1 MPSGRNL
8 AFTGSPLAVQTPQP
22 IVCIV
27 TADNEFRSL
36 LTTELLP
43 WFKVVAR
50 ENYEDLARWTRESR
64 VSAVVLDIDTE
75 GEEPGIGNEREPQ
88 ARVASDVEGEARN
101 RRRSRRGGRR
111 HRYRREG
118 SGSGQP
124 V

>member
-8 AFTGSPLAVQTPQP
+8 AVTGSPLAVQTPQA

-50 ENYEDLARWTRESR
+50 DNYEDLARWTRESH

-75 GEEPGIGNEREPQ
+75 GKEPFGGLPVLDEL
-88 ARVASDVEGEARN
+88 
-101 RRRSRRGGRR
+101 RRLNDSFTLISVSRARSR
-111 HRYRREG
+111 
-118 SGSGQP
+118 S